1 MFLLKI
7 LLNFLSLGKCLSINE
22 RNVFATFVATLMLKG
37 GLNQVIFRF
46 LVLFFSLL
54 LFVHVL
60 SNCRFVLYQ
69 FFFRASVYAGHAS
82 LNILAF
88 LELVDRRLVMLFGRF
103 LIIEG
108 GWLLCL

>member
-46 LVLFFSLL
+46 LVLFFSLF

-60 SNCRFVLYQ
+60 SNCRYTYNFQQLHIKISALSTTKSQ
-69 FFFRASVYAGHAS
+69 MPI
-82 LNILAF
+82 ILK
-88 LELVDRRLVMLFGRF
+88 
-103 LIIEG
+103 IIGKEES
-108 GWLLCL
+108 